1 MRPPVSRGLTKW
13 PRTSTIM
20 NKSNVYNCHHHQQV
34 SFSMSSLN
42 CWAVWIHTKSR
53 HRVGAISIRQALLS
67 SCWSGW
73 VQTLDF
79 RVIHRI
85 NNRRGYAHRNAMIHI
100 ISFFQRL
107 SLPHASM
114 SWVEIER
121 IIMQNG
127 FLSIYVC
134 CTMRW
139 SISVSRRVSRKC
151 TCLCQCNKKK
161 WFFSCCCTEAT
172 VCFDIV
178 D

>member
-1 MRPPVSRGLTKW
+1 MSIIATIISKYHFRWARSIAELFEYTQKAGTGSGQLAYAKHFYRAVGRAGLRLW
-13 PRTSTIM
+13 TSE
-20 NKSNVYNCHHHQQV
+20 
-34 SFSMSSLN
+34 
-42 CWAVWIHTKSR
+42 
-53 HRVGAISIRQALLS
+53 
-67 SCWSGW
+67 
-73 VQTLDF
+73 
-79 RVIHRI
+79 VIHRI

-151 TCLCQCNKKK
+151 TCLCQCNKKND
-161 WFFSCCCTEAT
+161 FFSCCCTEAT